1 MKKII
6 LTLIVCVAFIAPSA
20 AFAQCDNDDFMDE
33 CAVLLED
40 YMYVKSFDINTK
52 SAKSKNAAI
61 TQYSYVFSKGTN
73 YVITVCDQNKPGNKM
88 VVSLY
93 DRNKKLV
100 ATNVDPKTRK
110 QYNKIIY
117 PCQATGV
124 YYLKYTWQANK
135 VGCGVSILGFK
146 K

>member
-100 ATNVDPKTRK
+100 EPMLTQKLENNTIK
-110 QYNKIIY
+110 
-117 PCQATGV
+117 
-124 YYLKYTWQANK
+124 
-135 VGCGVSILGFK
+135 
-146 K
+146 